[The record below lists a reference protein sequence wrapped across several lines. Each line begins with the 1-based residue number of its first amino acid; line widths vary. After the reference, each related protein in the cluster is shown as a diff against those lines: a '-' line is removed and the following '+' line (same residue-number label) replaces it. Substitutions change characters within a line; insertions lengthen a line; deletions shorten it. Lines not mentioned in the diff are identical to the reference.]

1 MLFIFKFL
9 KIKYAISLFIKYVN
23 TKMPL
28 FRMNVLIISVFRNF
42 RDKLKFSRY
51 SENVLGSTY
60 WVEI

>member
-9 KIKYAISLFIKYVN
+9 KIKYAISLFTKYVN